1 MNAII
6 INACLGILY
15 QAGSDEVLLASR
27 PEGKVLAGH
36 WEFPGG
42 KLESGEDAFTALARE
57 LNEELGIIVKTDD
70 MRLIGNVE
78 HQYPHGL
85 ARLDLIVI
93 KQWSGDIQAL
103 EGQQFCWCNLNNNI
117 RPEPLLP
124 TTIQIF
130 ELIKNEKLK

>member
-1 MNAII
+1 MNII

-15 QAGSDEVLLASR
+15 QAKGNQVLLASR

-42 KLESGEDAFTALARE
+42 KLELGEDTFTALTRE
-57 LNEELGIIVKTDD
+57 LNEELGIIVHAEN
-70 MRLIGNVE
+70 MCLIGNVE
-78 HQYPHGL
+78 HQYSHGL
-85 ARLDLIVI
+85 ACLDLIVI
-93 KQWSGDIQAL
+93 KQWDGDIQAL
-103 EGQQFCWCNLNNNI
+103 EGQQFCWCKLDDNI

-130 ELIKNEKLK
+130 ELIKNEKL

>member
-1 MNAII
+1 MNTI

-15 QAGSDEVLLASR
+15 QAESNEVLLASR

-42 KLESGEDAFTALARE
+42 KLEQGEDAFTALTRE
-57 LNEELGIIVKTDD
+57 LNEELGIIVNAEN

-85 ARLDLIVI
+85 ARLDLIVVNE
-93 KQWSGDIQAL
+93 WAGEIQAL
-103 EGQQFCWCNLNNNI
+103 EGQQFCWCSLNDDV
-117 RPEPLLP
+117 RPTPLLP